1 LDTKKPL
8 GVFAK
13 DLLLDSFRHIAPLT
27 PATDVVLFRGGI
39 AVREVRRAH
48 EAILSNMLQEII
60 KILVSFA
67 VHERPPRTE
76 ELLRVAVVAP
86 VNRIVDG
93 PPLPLSEKYAGRLN
107 PSPNL
112 LHRVGNPCGAGLQKT
127 QSELGK
133 TSQQARAHG
142 VHEAPHHGHNGRTHQ
157 RMRIPNFLGAFRP
170 APPAITA

>member
-1 LDTKKPL
+1 MSFRGQPLHPLLHRSGGFVRSFSFPKLPTPFSLDTKKPL

-39 AVREVRRAH
+39 AVKEDRRAH

-76 ELLRVAVVAP
+76 ELLR
-86 VNRIVDG
+86 
-93 PPLPLSEKYAGRLN
+93 SEE
-107 PSPNL
+107 
-112 LHRVGNPCGAGLQKT
+112 HT
-127 QSELGK
+127 SELQ
-133 TSQQARAHG
+133 SLRH
-142 VHEAPHHGHNGRTHQ
+142 
-157 RMRIPNFLGAFRP
+157 L
-170 APPAITA
+170 